1 MPDRLLG
8 PTPPDPAPLYQKTD
22 HWFQRATATLLG
34 EVPCRLGCTSCCI
47 GPFPITLLDVH
58 TLQQGLAGLPPDHR
72 HRIEQRAIKHTTA
85 MEAAF
90 PQLTHRDLLDDWSDQ
105 EIDRLVTEF
114 HHHPCPALEADER
127 CGLYDHRPLVCRSMG
142 IPTEDHGL
150 AHGACEVQTFI
161 PILRLPS
168 SLREEEDRLVQEEAA
183 ALDALR
189 RTTGSTGEEVFLPY
203 GFLHRKTRETC
214 EKSGTGEEV

>member
-1 MPDRLLG
+1 MAV
-8 PTPPDPAPLYQKTD
+8 PTLPDPPPLYQHTD
-22 HWFQRATATLLG
+22 HWFQRASAALLG

-47 GPFPITLLDVH
+47 GPFPITLLDVL

-72 HRIEQRAIKHTTA
+72 HRIEQRAVEHTAA

-90 PQLTHRDLLDDWSDQ
+90 PQLTKTNRLDNWSDQ

-114 HHHPCPALEADER
+114 HHHPCPALETNGR
-127 CGLYDHRPLVCRSMG
+127 CGVYQHRPLVCRSMG
-142 IPTEDHGL
+142 IPTEDRGV

-168 SLREEEDRLVQEEAA
+168 AFREEEDRLAQEEAA
-183 ALDALR
+183 SMDAHR
-189 RTTGSTGEEVFLPY
+189 RATGSVGEEVFLPY
-203 GFLHRKTRETC
+203 GFLAATDHNDHKVPVDR
-214 EKSGTGEEV
+214 G

>member
-1 MPDRLLG
+1 MADL
-8 PTPPDPAPLYQKTD
+8 TPPDPAPLYRKTD

-47 GPFPITLLDVH
+47 GPFPITLLDIH
-58 TLQQGLAGLPPDHR
+58 TLQQGLAGLPSDQR
-72 HRIEQRAIKHTTA
+72 HRIEQRAIEQTAA

-90 PQLTHRDLLDDWSDQ
+90 PQLTHRDLLDHWSDQ

-114 HHHPCPALEADER
+114 HQYPCPALETDGR
-127 CGLYDHRPLVCRSMG
+127 CGVYPHRPLVCRSMG
-142 IPTEDHGL
+142 IPTEDRGL

-168 SLREEEDRLVQEEAA
+168 AFREEEDRLAQEEAA
-183 ALDALR
+183 SLETLR
-189 RTTGSTGEEVFLPY
+189 RATGVTGEEVFLPY
-203 GFLHRKTRETC
+203 GFLAGHRPEG
-214 EKSGTGEEV
+214 S